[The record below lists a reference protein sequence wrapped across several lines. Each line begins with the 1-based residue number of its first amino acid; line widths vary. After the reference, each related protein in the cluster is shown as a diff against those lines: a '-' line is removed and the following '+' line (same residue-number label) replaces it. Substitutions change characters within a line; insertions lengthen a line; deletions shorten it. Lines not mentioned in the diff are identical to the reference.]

1 MTIFTL
7 RSLKKDFG
15 IKELLTDASFSLD
28 EEDKVGL
35 IGTNGSGKLTLLKMI
50 AGIKSIDSGDC

>member
-28 EEDKVGL
+28 ELAVGAKATRISMSL
-35 IGTNGSGKLTLLKMI
+35 S
-50 AGIKSIDSGDC
+50 A